1 MFRLLFYEISKE
13 EDKFPTAILPLK
25 DETIEGRYKQIIKV
39 EKLDEFVKWGEIS
52 ALTVNEIKDGY
63 MKMVKLKEFIDKLD

>member
-1 MFRLLFYEISKE
+1 MFKLLFYEISKE
-13 EDKFPTAILPLK
+13 EGEFPTAILPLI
-25 DETIEGRYKQIIKV
+25 DDTIEGRYKQIIKV

-52 ALTVNEIKDGY
+52 ALSVNEIKDGH